1 MKSVSFPDGTRVHA
15 AALAG
20 RRSGTPDLGLYASG
34 RAERRRTRLGALM
47 NRLTGRAIHGDGTDW
62 TQTNTLELKRPWLL
76 RSLAPLV
83 ERNLRSSMRRA
94 MAEAKA
100 IMEAG

>member
-34 RAERRRTRLGALM
+34 RAERRRTRLGALV
-47 NRLTGRAIHGDGTDW
+47 NRLTGRAIHGGSWLTRW
-62 TQTNTLELKRPWLL
+62 ELKRPRLL
-76 RSLAPLV
+76 RSLAPLI